1 METFILL
8 AVFFLV
14 FGGCSRGC
22 RRGVRRVRDRVL
34 EGADDLQD
42 ALGPGDG
49 GWGSR
54 PAGRGTSAGGRD
66 RGAGGRE
73 ARTASRRPS
82 PGRAARHG
90 GERPAAGRDE
100 ARSRRG
106 GADADGADGGRP
118 VDGPGRMSPDDPRR
132 LASLKDRF
140 VRGEL
145 TMEEYEREVDKLDLR
160 L

>member
-8 AVFFLV
+8 AVLFLV

-49 GWGSR
+49 GWRSR
-54 PAGRGTSAGGRD
+54 PAGRGTSAGGRG
-66 RGAGGRE
+66 RGAGDRE
-73 ARTASRRPS
+73 ASTASRRPS
-82 PGRAARHG
+82 PGGAARRG
-90 GERPAAGRDE
+90 RERPTAGRDAE
-100 ARSRRG
+100 RSHRVG
-106 GADADGADGGRP
+106 ADGADGGRP
-118 VDGPGRMSPDDPRR
+118 ADGPGRMSPDDPRR

-145 TMEEYEREVDKLDLR
+145 TMEEYEREVDRLDLR

>member
-1 METFILL
+1 METFVLL
-8 AVFFLV
+8 AVLFLV

-42 ALGPGDG
+42 ALGSGDD
-49 GWGSR
+49 GWSSR
-54 PAGRGTSAGGRD
+54 PAGEGTSAGARG
-66 RGAGGRE
+66 RGAGGRGPGAGSRE

-82 PGRAARHG
+82 PGRAA
-90 GERPAAGRDE
+90 
-100 ARSRRG
+100 
-106 GADADGADGGRP
+106 
-118 VDGPGRMSPDDPRR
+118 RMSPDDPRR

-145 TMEEYEREVDKLDLR
+145 TLEEYEREVDKLDLR